1 MPEIAIIGPG
11 AIGGIVAARLAQKP
25 GNAVTVCARTPFD
38 HLRIDSPQGLLA
50 ASPEV
55 LVAPDEADVVDW
67 VLIATKAYD
76 VAGTVSWLR
85 RLSGPG
91 TRVAVLQNGVEHVE
105 RFAPHVEVAS
115 LVPVVVD
122 LPAERLG
129 PGHVLQRRDGQ
140 LTVPSDANG
149 RDFAQLFLTTSLAVR
164 TTSDFRSQAWR
175 KLAVNCA
182 GAVSALVL
190 KPAGIA
196 AHEPIGDIMRALVRE
211 CIAVGRAE
219 SAILDDSLVETV
231 LASYR
236 NGPPDAINSLH
247 ADRVAGRP
255 IEIDARNGAVVRIG
269 RQHGIATPVNQMIVA
284 LLEAA
289 SSGWR

>member
-1 MPEIAIIGPG
+1 MPEIAVIGPG

-25 GNAVTVCARTPFD
+25 GNAVTVCVRTPFD
-38 HLRIDSPQGLLA
+38 HLRIESSQGLLV
-50 ASPEV
+50 ASPRV
-55 LVAPDEADVVDW
+55 LVSPDEADVVDW
-67 VLIATKAYD
+67 VLITTKAYD
-76 VAGTVSWLR
+76 VAGTASWLR
-85 RLSGPG
+85 GLSGPK
-91 TRVAVLQNGVEHVE
+91 TRVAVLQNGVEHVA
-105 RFAPHVEVAS
+105 RFAAYTDVAS
-115 LVPVVVD
+115 PIPVVVD
-122 LPAERLG
+122 LPAERMG

-140 LTVPSDANG
+140 LTVPWDANG
-149 RDFAQLFLTTSLAVR
+149 RDFAQLFLTTGLVVC

-182 GAVSALVL
+182 GAVSALIL

-196 AHEPIGDIMRALVRE
+196 AHEPIGGIMRALVRE
-211 CIAVGRAE
+211 CITVGRAE
-219 SAILDDSLVETV
+219 GAILADSLVETV

-255 IEIDARNGAVVRIG
+255 TEIDARNGAVVRIG
-269 RQHGIATPVNQMIVA
+269 RQHGIATPVNQMIVV

-289 SSGWR
+289 SSGRR